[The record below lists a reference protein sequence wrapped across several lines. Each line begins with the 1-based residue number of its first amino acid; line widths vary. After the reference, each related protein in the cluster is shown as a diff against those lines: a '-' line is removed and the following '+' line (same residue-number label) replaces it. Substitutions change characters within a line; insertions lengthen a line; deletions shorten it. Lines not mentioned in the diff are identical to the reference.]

1 MAIATTDVLLFLTGA
16 ASDGAAQADPDA
28 STGGY
33 RASNQVAAGDNNL
46 LDDVSGAEASAGD
59 VEYRCYCYKNN
70 HGSLSLQ
77 APKIYISSTTGVSDD
92 NLAYAV
98 EVPTGG
104 DTNGTCQTIADESTA
119 PTVNAGN
126 VSDWDTGTTPATGQ
140 GVDQGGH
147 DANLD
152 NGEIVFVWV
161 RRTVGAG
168 AVAVTAESATMAI
181 SGDTAA

>member
-1 MAIATTDVLLFLTGA
+1 V
-16 ASDGAAQADPDA
+16 
-28 STGGY
+28 
-33 RASNQVAAGDNNL
+33 
-46 LDDVSGAEASAGD
+46 
-59 VEYRCYCYKNN
+59 KND
-70 HGSLSLQ
+70 HASLSLQ
-77 APKIYISSTTGVSDD
+77 SPKIYISSTTGVSDD
-92 NLAYAV
+92 NLAFAI

-126 VSDWDTGTTPATGQ
+126 VSDWSTATNKTNGL
-140 GVDQGGH
+140 GVDQGAH

-152 NGEIVFVWV
+152 TKEIVFVWL

-168 AVAVTAESATMAI
+168 AVAVTAESATLAI